1 MKTDQELVRATQEG
15 SIQAFEDL
23 VKKYQNKL
31 VVFVTRL
38 THDPSLADD
47 IVIDTLFSL
56 YKTID
61 RVNTSKKFS
70 SYLYTMVRNA
80 AYSALRQQKNH
91 VSLAEA
97 LAVPDEAQH
106 EYSFVDEH
114 DRQRIQSAL
123 QKIPTRYATV
133 LGLYYFD
140 ELSYEEIAR
149 KVRLPINTV
158 RTHLARGKAALKKIL

>member
-1 MKTDQELVRATQEG
+1 MKTDEELVRATQEG
-15 SIQAFEDL
+15 SIRAFEEL

-38 THDPSLADD
+38 THDESLADD
-47 IVIDTLFSL
+47 VVIETLFSL

-61 RVNTSKKFS
+61 RIDITKKFS

-80 AYSALRQQKNH
+80 AYSALRQQKHH

-97 LAVPDEAQH
+97 VTVPDETQH
-106 EYSFVDEH
+106 EDSFLDEH
-114 DRQRIQSAL
+114 DRQRITSAL
-123 QKIPTRYATV
+123 QKIPPRYATV

-140 ELSYEEIAR
+140 ELSYEEIATKIR
-149 KVRLPINTV
+149 VPINTV
-158 RTHLARGKAALKKIL
+158 RTHLARGKSALKKIL